1 MDNRLTLFLGESMSF
16 DWKTM
21 IGISRVKRDIDV
33 LGKLL
38 LPTLR
43 AMYTEAYRQEKQIPE
58 RVEVALQN
66 LVPKVLEKAK
76 RQVVLLELRSK
87 ADRMRPH
94 LWHAPA
100 VPEFKPLI
108 EERNKLHD
116 RLREIEKEITQ
127 TRRKLRLQK
136 FMKVAKEE
144 GIEVTDEEL
153 RWLGL

>member
-1 MDNRLTLFLGESMSF
+1 MPF

-38 LPTLR
+38 FPTLR
-43 AMYTEAYRQEKQIPE
+43 AMYTEAYRKRKEIPE
-58 RVEVALQN
+58 RVEVALRN
-66 LVPKVLEKAK
+66 LVPKVQEKAK

-87 ADRMRPH
+87 ADEMRPY
-94 LWHAPA
+94 LWYDPA

-108 EERNKLHD
+108 EERNKLHS
-116 RLREIEKEITQ
+116 RLREIEEEITQ

-136 FMKVAKEE
+136 FLKVAKEE
-144 GIEVTDEEL
+144 GIEVTQEEL